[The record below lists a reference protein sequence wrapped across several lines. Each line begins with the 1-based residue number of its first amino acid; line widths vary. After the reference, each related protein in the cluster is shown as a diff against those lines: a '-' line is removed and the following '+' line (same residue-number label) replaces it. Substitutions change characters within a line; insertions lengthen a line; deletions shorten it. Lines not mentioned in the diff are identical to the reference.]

1 MIHHSASSFSIFN
14 NVKIIVF
21 LQQASEWQIVFYIAS
36 AIYLVGAIIYGV
48 FASGER
54 QSWAK
59 DQPQNAK
66 PVKSEH
72 CYSNNAM
79 DLDCV

>member
-1 MIHHSASSFSIFN
+1 
-14 NVKIIVF
+14 

-59 DQPQNAK
+59 DTPQNTRTLK
-66 PVKSEH
+66 GE
-72 CYSNNAM
+72 SNSALEM
-79 DLDCV
+79 DSA

>member
-1 MIHHSASSFSIFN
+1 MIHHCASSLHPFN
-14 NVKIIVF
+14 GNYLCFV
-21 LQQASEWQIVFYIAS
+21 QQASEWQIVFYIAS

-59 DQPQNAK
+59 DTLQIVRT
-66 PVKSEH
+66 VKSEQ
-72 CYSNNAM
+72 CYSNSAIEV
-79 DLDCV
+79 DSA

>member
-1 MIHHSASSFSIFN
+1 M
-14 NVKIIVF
+14 
-21 LQQASEWQIVFYIAS
+21 QQASEWQIVFYIAS

-59 DQPQNAK
+59 DTPQNARTIRGESNSAFELDSA
-66 PVKSEH
+66 SEIH
-72 CYSNNAM
+72 T
-79 DLDCV
+79 